1 MKNRTKGVIAGA
13 AGVALLAGGTTFA
26 LWSDSASVAG
36 GVITNGNLDVAPVGT
51 PAWQDVSDDRADGPH
66 AIDIDTWRMV
76 PGDVAEGT
84 YGFQVA
90 LEGDN
95 LVAELKVDT
104 ADPAATL
111 PTGMSVTY
119 DVRDADGKVLAS
131 DVALGADTTLR
142 FRAPREGRAAG
153 SPTDTDAVVVDRTEV
168 KTGADATANL
178 TVVVTATFAYGTPDQ
193 VSVQETT
200 TLGGLAVTLEQ
211 VRSGTDFTATTPT
224 PAP

>member
-51 PAWQDVSDDRADGPH
+51 PAWQDVSEDRTDGPH
-66 AIDIDTWRMV
+66 AIDIATWRMV
-76 PGDVAEGT
+76 PGDVAQGT

-95 LVAELKVDT
+95 LVAELTVDRVD
-104 ADPAATL
+104 AAATL
-111 PTGMSVTY
+111 PEGMSVTY
-119 DVRDADGKVLAS
+119 DVLDADGAVLA
-131 DVALGADTTLR
+131 DDIALGTDTTLR
-142 FRAPREGRAAG
+142 FRAPRAG
-153 SPTDTDAVVVDRTEV
+153 QDAGNPTDTDAVVVDRTEV
-168 KTGADATANL
+168 QTGDDATPNL
-178 TVVVTATFAYGTPDQ
+178 TVVVTATFDAGTPDQ
-193 VSVQETT
+193 VSVQEATA
-200 TLGGLAVTLEQ
+200 LGDLAVTLEQ
-211 VRSGTDFTATTPT
+211 VRSGTDFTAATPT